1 MENASKALIISG
13 EILIAVLVLSL
24 ASYVITQF
32 GSFSKTL
39 NTKMEE
45 SQITGFNVRFTN
57 FSGRANISAQEISSL
72 VNLANQR
79 NAEYNANSGDDFY
92 VDVLLDGNSILNTN
106 INEFLETNKNNT
118 YYYCNLK
125 SLRIIKKDEELQLAA
140 TTTEEDIDYNEHTQL
155 VNKINFHTIKGN
167 NKEEYVNALLEGN
180 KIVWDIK

>member
-13 EILIAVLVLSL
+13 EILIAILVLSL
-24 ASYVITQF
+24 ASYIITQF

-39 NTKMEE
+39 NEKMDETK
-45 SQITGFNVRFTN
+45 ITSFNVKFTN
-57 FSGRANISAQEISSL
+57 YSGRPNISSQEIATL

-79 NAEYNANSGDDFY
+79 NQEYNAKPGDDFY
-92 VDVLLDGNSILNTN
+92 IDVLLDGNSILTTN
-106 INEFLETNKNNT
+106 INQYLETNKNDT

-125 SLRIIKKDEELQLAA
+125 SLRIIKKDENLQLVAIP
-140 TTTEEDIDYNEHTQL
+140 TQEDIQYNEHTRL

-167 NKEEYVNALLEGN
+167 NVEEYITALLEGN